1 EAAQVLQDTAQALG
15 LSDAPSESEMTAEVQ
30 EMPWLDV
37 GHLEVNLRPNGLL
50 MRVGKDW
57 AKRQFERKL
66 RAQVRTQVVKAFADY
81 GRLLEAWL
89 HKKLTALETR
99 FDAYAD
105 AYRAQLG
112 RLSNGKGP

>member
-1 EAAQVLQDTAQALG
+1 
-15 LSDAPSESEMTAEVQ
+15 
-30 EMPWLDV
+30 
-37 GHLEVNLRPNGLL
+37 

-112 RLSNGKGP
+112 RLSNGKGPSPPEQEAIRKDLEALLGSQPDESPSIGRCKV